1 LFYIAISAYGM
12 IRILIADDHSI
23 VREGLKYMLMGF
35 PDMTVAGEAANG
47 QEVIDLLNKEESWDV
62 VVLDISMPGK
72 SGIEVIQDIKQ
83 HSPKLPVLILSMHPE
98 EQFAIRCLKAGASG
112 YVGKQSVSV
121 QLVEA
126 IRKVHGGGKFL
137 SPDLAERLAYYIG
150 RDSEKPPHESLSNRE
165 FQVFRL
171 IARGKTVT
179 EIANEL
185 SLSVKTVSTYR
196 THILEKM
203 DMKTNADLVQ
213 YAIQNKL
220 QE

>member
-1 LFYIAISAYGM
+1 M
-12 IRILIADDHSI
+12 IKILIADDHSI

-35 PDMTVAGEAANG
+35 PEMVVAGEASNG
-47 QEVIDLLNKEESWDV
+47 QEVLDILRLGEKWDV

-72 SGIEVIQDIKQ
+72 TGIEILQEIKQ
-83 HSPKLPVLILSMHPE
+83 QYPKLPVLILSMHPE

-126 IRKVHGGGKFL
+126 IRKVHSGGKFL
-137 SPDLAERLAYYIG
+137 SPDLAERLAYYVEK
-150 RDSEKPPHESLSNRE
+150 DSDRPLHEMLSNRE
-165 FQVFRL
+165 FQVMRL
-171 IARGKTVT
+171 LAGGKTVT

-213 YAIQNKL
+213 YAMQNRL
-220 QE
+220 LE

>member
-1 LFYIAISAYGM
+1 M

-23 VREGLKYMLMGF
+23 VREGLKYMLMAF
-35 PDMTVAGEAANG
+35 PDMTVTGEASSG
-47 QEVIDLLNKEESWDV
+47 QEVLDLLRTGNNWDV
-62 VVLDISMPGK
+62 VVLDISMPGRN
-72 SGIEVIQDIKQ
+72 GIEVLQDIKQ
-83 HSPKLPVLILSMHPE
+83 QHPKLPVLILSMHPE
-98 EQFAIRCLKAGASG
+98 EQFAIRCIKAGASG

-126 IRKVHGGGKFL
+126 IRKVHSGGKFL

-150 RDSEKPPHESLSNRE
+150 NESDKPPHEKLSNRE
-165 FQVFRL
+165 FQVL
-171 IARGKTVT
+171 CLLAAGKTVT
-179 EIANEL
+179 EISNEL

-203 DMKTNADLVQ
+203 NMKTNADLVQ

-220 QE
+220 LE

>member
-1 LFYIAISAYGM
+1 MFYIAISAYGM